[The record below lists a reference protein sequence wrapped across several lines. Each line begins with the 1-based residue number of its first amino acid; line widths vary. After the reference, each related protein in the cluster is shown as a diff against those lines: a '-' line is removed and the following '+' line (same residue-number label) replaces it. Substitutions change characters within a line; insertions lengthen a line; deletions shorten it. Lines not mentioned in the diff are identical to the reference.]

1 MIKRVL
7 QTALASTTMV
17 VLLTGC
23 EHAINPFVDE
33 TLVEQ
38 EEFHTPSERKAR
50 AAQATPI
57 VRRRQWQQTPTT
69 YPSGAVVHW
78 PLWFEDPF
86 EDKGSEDGK
95 YAWTFED
102 YIAAPYSFGRVL
114 VNTIGWPVSA
124 VVTPPGTPMVSDGR
138 LSKQALGMDHD
149 AIPLS
154 KARARAA
161 DDEQVPLEEE
171 KDGQMAGESDDGS
184 EAAGPPYLEEVSF
197 EQDVAPESEIG
208 PEGKLD
214 AGTVQ

>member
-1 MIKRVL
+1 MTKSILYIVL
-7 QTALASTTMV
+7 GSTSLWLVAS
-17 VLLTGC
+17 GC

-33 TLVEQ
+33 TLVAP
-38 EEFHTPSERKAR
+38 EEMHTPSERKAR
-50 AAQATPI
+50 AAQATPV
-57 VRRRQWQQTPTT
+57 VRRREWQQTPTT

-86 EDKGSEDGK
+86 EDKGSTDGK

-138 LSKQALGMDHD
+138 LSRQALGMDHD

-154 KARARAA
+154 QARAQAA
-161 DDEQVPLEEE
+161 ASDEPEPIEPEHDKQL
-171 KDGQMAGESDDGS
+171 AGERH
-184 EAAGPPYLEEVSF
+184 EAVEHPGPPYLEEASYAT
-197 EQDVAPESEIG
+197 E
-208 PEGKLD
+208 
-214 AGTVQ
+214 